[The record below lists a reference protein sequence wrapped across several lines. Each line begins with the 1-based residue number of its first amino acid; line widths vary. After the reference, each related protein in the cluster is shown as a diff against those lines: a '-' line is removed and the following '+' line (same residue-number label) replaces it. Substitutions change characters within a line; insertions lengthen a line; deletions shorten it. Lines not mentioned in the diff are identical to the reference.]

1 MPDLCSALLEAWATA
16 TLVIADFDGHM
27 DWDGGWGVVMIVGMV
42 LFWALVVAGV
52 VWIVRELAARPRSA
66 DDDPLRLLDRR
77 LADGTISP
85 EDYARRKAILTG
97 DEPPA

>member
-1 MPDLCSALLEAWATA
+1 METLAIA
-16 TLVIADFDGHM
+16 TLLLADFDGHM
-27 DWDGGWGVVMIVGMV
+27 DWGGGWGIVMIVGMV
-42 LFWALVVAGV
+42 LFWALLIAAV
-52 VWIVRELAARPRSA
+52 VWIVRELVSGPRGGGE
-66 DDDPLRLLDRR
+66 DPLRLLDRR

>member
-1 MPDLCSALLEAWATA
+1 MTAALL
-16 TLVIADFDGHM
+16 LADFDGHM

-42 LFWALVVAGV
+42 LFWALVIAAV
-52 VWIVRELAARPRSA
+52 VWIVRELVTRPRGG
-66 DDDPLRLLDRR
+66 DEDPLRLLDRR

-85 EDYARRKAILTG
+85 EDYARRKAILSG